1 MGMSTLPIL
10 LPYRAVLSLTGPDTI
25 ELLERLVTNTTSDWP
40 TGEARYGAL
49 LTPQG
54 KIIADFIA
62 LRTEDGVLMDAHES
76 ALEDFAK
83 RLKLFRL
90 RADVTIEP
98 RPELGVFLDEDGVTD
113 PRSDALPLRR
123 IGPCEAEATGDDT
136 AYHAVRIAAG
146 IAEFGFDFTGSEVF
160 PADVNMDR
168 LGGVDYSKGCFV
180 GQEVVSRM
188 YRRGKIRKRTVC
200 VTGEGLE
207 VGQSVTAGAA
217 PIGEVTSAASGQ
229 GLARLRTDR
238 LAKALVTEV
247 LSTSEGNPVAILAAD
262 GDWLNTEIAAFNLA

>member
-1 MGMSTLPIL
+1 MSASPIL

-40 TGEARYGAL
+40 AGEARYGAL

-54 KIIADFIA
+54 KIIADYIA
-62 LRTEDGVLMDAHES
+62 LRTDDGVLMDAHES
-76 ALEDFAK
+76 ALEDFIK

-90 RADVTIEP
+90 RADVAIESE
-98 RPELGVFLDEDGVTD
+98 PELGVFLDEDGVAD

-123 IGPCEAEATGDDT
+123 IGPSGSASPGDDT
-136 AYHAVRIAAG
+136 AYHAARTAVG
-146 IAEFGFDFTGSEVF
+146 VPEFGFDFAGSEVF

-207 VGQSVTAGAA
+207 VGQSVTAGGA
-217 PIGEVTSAASGQ
+217 PIGEVTSSAGGQ

-238 LAKALVTEV
+238 LAKARAAGQPLMAGDNDLT
-247 LSTSEGNPVAILAAD
+247 LAAPN
-262 GDWLNTEIAAFNLA
+262 WLDDEIAAQLADG

>member
-1 MGMSTLPIL
+1 MGMSTLPTL
-10 LPYRAVLSLTGPDTI
+10 VPYRAVLSLTGPDTI

-76 ALEDFAK
+76 ALEDFTR

-98 RPELGVFLDEDGVTD
+98 EPELGVFLDEDGVAD

-136 AYHAVRIAAG
+136 AYHAARIAAS
-146 IAEFGFDFTGSEVF
+146 IPEFGFDFAGSEVF

-229 GLARLRTDR
+229 GLVRLRTDR
-238 LAKALVTEV
+238 LAKARAADQPLMVGD
-247 LSTSEGNPVAILAAD
+247 SELALAAP
-262 GDWLNTEIAAFNLA
+262 DWLSDEIAAQLADG